1 MVTATVCNRPCKDK
15 EGMKPGV
22 KPGMLARGFFSRRG
36 MRKEKDRPREW
47 TELTEK
53 MEEAT
58 SLGGARILGM
68 EKPLWAHQ
76 GPQQTSC

>member
-1 MVTATVCNRPCKDK
+1 
-15 EGMKPGV
+15 
-22 KPGMLARGFFSRRG
+22 